1 MRQNTNGNSHV
12 GGQVGRGAQ
21 NWHRIEVPNGAQ
33 FCVECNQT
41 IDKHAHRNTKLV
53 DSLELSFSTLGA
65 NNWSVK
71 ISSYAH
77 SKKPSLKICLNCRST
92 LCEKVFEQN
101 QLIGIFLNDFLVVAM
116 ITSVPETTEGS
127 KTKARCLQN
136 HSVRCNETW
145 HVRCSTCKRYRFH
158 SSRSTNA
165 RSNTAKVS
173 TKIRCTTL
181 PPPFPSDA
189 RGCRVLV
196 HRPPVGSGCSTVN
209 TRSHSSTS
217 HGSRSP
223 SHSWNI
229 SRARRCCMDATN
241 THGVN

>member
-1 MRQNTNGNSHV
+1 MLNAASSATKPLTSMHV
-12 GGQVGRGAQ
+12 RSQT
-21 NWHRIEVPNGAQ
+21 PNLQ
-33 FCVECNQT
+33 IRLHC
-41 IDKHAHRNTKLV
+41 
-53 DSLELSFSTLGA
+53 LST
-65 NNWSVK
+65 
-71 ISSYAH
+71 
-77 SKKPSLKICLNCRST
+77 P
-92 LCEKVFEQN
+92 CEKVLAQN
-101 QLIGIFLNDFLVVAM
+101 QLIGIFPNDFLVVAM
-116 ITSVPETTEGS
+116 ITSLPETTEGS
-127 KTKARCLQN
+127 TTKARCLPN

-173 TKIRCTTL
+173 TRIRCTTL
-181 PPPFPSDA
+181 PPPLPSDA
-189 RGCRVLV
+189 RGRRVLV